1 MKPEPF
7 AQPGALALEPRE
19 RFDSIDILRGLA
31 LFGVLA
37 VNLVTEFR
45 VSIFQQFLPAQGGMG
60 WGDRW
65 AEAFV
70 RAALEMKAFAL
81 FSLLFGFGLALQYD
95 RFAAT
100 VRPRYWLARRLGVL
114 LAFGLVHLL
123 LVWNGDILTEYALA
137 GLLVLPL
144 LAASA
149 RVVGVASVLLF
160 AAYFAQ
166 PYLPPLV
173 PWPEPAWIAHHV
185 VQASQV
191 LATGSY
197 ANVLTFNLNELP
209 NLLPLHVYVLPR
221 TLALFLLGA
230 WIWKMGVIQQARA
243 LAGQFAAVAGV
254 CLAGGVGASVL
265 GAGSAAAVMLALG
278 YAAAVIALLEY
289 PPVRRLLRGFGAV
302 GRMAFSN
309 YIMQSLVAG
318 WIFYGYGLGQFARLG
333 AAPVLALAVAV
344 YALQF
349 WLSRW
354 WLRHYRFGPLEWL
367 WRTLTYG
374 ARQPMTIKRRNDDI
388 KEPATLS

>member
-1 MKPEPF
+1 MRPEPI
-7 AQPGALALEPRE
+7 AQAGASALEPRE

-31 LFGVLA
+31 LFGELA
-37 VNLVTEFR
+37 VNLVNEFR

-60 WGDRW
+60 W
-65 AEAFV
+65 AEAFIGY
-70 RAALEMKAFAL
+70 ALEMKAFAL
-81 FSLLFGFGLALQYD
+81 FSLLFGFGLALQYE

-100 VRPRYWLARRLGVL
+100 GRPRYWLARRLGVL

-137 GLLVLPL
+137 GLLVLPV

-149 RVVGVASVLLF
+149 RVVGAASALLF

-173 PWPEPAWIAHHV
+173 PWPEMAWIVPHV
-185 VQASQV
+185 AQANHV

-197 ANVLTFNLNELP
+197 ADVMRFNLQELP
-209 NLLPLHVYVLPR
+209 YLLPLHATILPR

-230 WIWKMGVIQQARA
+230 SIWKMGVIQRTRA
-243 LAGQFAAVAGV
+243 LVRPIAAAAAV
-254 CLAGGVGASVL
+254 CLAGGAAASV
-265 GAGSAAAVMLALG
+265 AAPDNVAPVLLALG

-289 PPVRRLLRGFGAV
+289 PRVLALLRGFGAV

-318 WIFYGYGLGQFARLG
+318 FIFYGYGLGQFGRLD
-333 AAPVLALAVAV
+333 AAPVLALAVAI

-374 ARQPMTIKRRNDDI
+374 ARQPMTIH
-388 KEPATLS
+388 SC